1 MCFVFIIAVCSFS
14 YKSERKFATRR
25 RREETLNFEKE
36 LCLVQSI
43 KRVSGQFESDVSS
56 SRIFNIFNNLDLFES
71 FSVRRIDSFVL
82 FRSILPFRSS
92 YLLLRNEMKRYMFK
106 RYQSL
111 SKHIPMQLHWPTIFP
126 IIHNIFLLLYR
137 SFYINTL
144 PEKAIGNKKLGES
157 IRIELFQQKE
167 NNWLVGQSR
176 KIRDPR
182 MRGKKGI
189 IDRQPR

>member
-92 YLLLRNEMKRYMFK
+92 YLLLRNEMKRYMFNHC
-106 RYQSL
+106 L
-111 SKHIPMQLHWPTIFP
+111 STFLCNC
-126 IIHNIFLLLYR
+126 IHQQFFLLFII
-137 SFYINTL
+137 SFFFYIDR
-144 PEKAIGNKKLGES
+144 S
-157 IRIELFQQKE
+157 I
-167 NNWLVGQSR
+167 
-176 KIRDPR
+176 
-182 MRGKKGI
+182 
-189 IDRQPR
+189 